1 MRNLFGMV
9 GWGIGCMLVITAC
22 VSPAFGPFATFASN
36 GERIYFIGSSV
47 NGPIRYSGGD
57 FGDVM
62 GRGMMGRGMMRGVTL
77 TCADCHGSDA
87 RGGRHVMH
95 MQVMDAPDIRW
106 RTLTASEAGD
116 DHAEDSDD
124 HAMEHAPYTPDTFA
138 QAVRDGVDPAGR
150 PLDAAMPRWQMADQD
165 VADLIEFLKTQ

>member
-1 MRNLFGMV
+1 MRNHFGMFGLV
-9 GWGIGCMLVITAC
+9 VGCMLVIAAC
-22 VSPAFGPFATFASN
+22 ASPAFASN
-36 GERIYFIGSSV
+36 GERIYFTGDSV

-77 TCADCHGSDA
+77 ACADCHGSDA

-95 MQVMDAPDIRW
+95 MQVMNAPDIRW

-116 DHAEDSDD
+116 DHT
-124 HAMEHAPYTPDTFA
+124 MEHAPYTPDTFA
-138 QAVRDGVDPAGR
+138 QAVRDGLDPAGR

-165 VADLIEFLKTQ
+165 IADLIEFLKTR

>member
-1 MRNLFGMV
+1 MRNHFGMFGLV
-9 GWGIGCMLVITAC
+9 VGCMLVIAAC
-22 VSPAFGPFATFASN
+22 ASPAFGPFATFASN
-36 GERIYFIGSSV
+36 GERIYFTGASV

-57 FGDVM
+57 FGDVI

-77 TCADCHGSDA
+77 ACADCHGNDA
-87 RGGRHVMH
+87 RGGRHIMH

-116 DHAEDSDD
+116 DHA
-124 HAMEHAPYTPDTFA
+124 MEHASYTPDTFA

-165 VADLIEFLKTQ
+165 TADLIEFLQTK